1 MNKLIAL
8 VASALL
14 LVAVG
19 AVQRLR
25 PDADRVYQ
33 PLSSTGAV
41 GQDVR
46 TTPYTVRVERAE
58 TGRELELTGILDK
71 KEKRATKGVWVVV
84 HLTATATQ
92 ERVQLGTVELEA
104 LNGTR
109 YGVTDRFSTLDSAD
123 LDPGIP
129 QRGVLA
135 FELPPDAVRGTV
147 LRITKARY
155 ETIFRLNSALGPGV
169 EVPLGLSG
177 DAVPT
182 VTIAEGDS

>member
-19 AVQRLR
+19 AAQRLR

-33 PLSSTGAV
+33 PLSSTGAI

-58 TGRELELTGILDK
+58 TGRELVLTGFLDK

-92 ERVQLGTVELEA
+92 ERVQLGTVELQA

-109 YGVTDRFSTLDSAD
+109 YAATDRFSTLDSAD
-123 LDPGIP
+123 LEAGIP
-129 QRGVLA
+129 QRGSIA
-135 FELPPDAVRGTV
+135 FELPPDAVRGAI

-155 ETIFRLNSALGPGV
+155 TTIHRLNAALGPGV

-177 DAVPT
+177 AAVPT
-182 VTIAEGDS
+182 VTIAQEDS